1 MKSLCFTGHREF
13 TDGREKGREERLR
26 VYLEKLLTTYV
37 EEKGVTTFY
46 AGGAS
51 GFDNFA
57 ASCVIN
63 VRKKHPEV
71 KLIVVLP
78 FSREDMS
85 AKWSA
90 KDRKLLMNVC
100 KLADQVVEEIGRK
113 YSPGCYKKRNQ
124 YMVNHAD
131 HCLAWYDEEYK
142 EKSGTGQTVR
152 MALRKGIEVENIYRS
167 AENI

>member
-13 TDGREKGREERLR
+13 ADDRDKGRGERLR
-26 VYLEKLLTTYV
+26 AYLEKLLKSYV
-37 EEKGVTTFY
+37 EEKDVTTFY

-57 ASCVIN
+57 ASCVLN
-63 VRKKHPEV
+63 VKKTHPEV
-71 KLIVVLP
+71 KLTVVLP

-100 KLADQVVEEIGRK
+100 KLADRVVEEIGEK

-131 HCLAWYDEEYK
+131 YCLAWYDEK
-142 EKSGTGQTVR
+142 NREKSGTGQTVR
-152 MALRKGIEVENIYRS
+152 MALKKGIEVENIYQS
-167 AENI
+167 MEES